1 MFIKSLLKV
10 YVNSVCGSEVVGLE
24 PFFMLQK
31 GFINQSVGLHPV
43 MSQFGLVVRHWAG
56 KREDLNLILLWLSF
70 FFKKVVVCGYNLMTL
85 SITSC

>member
-1 MFIKSLLKV
+1 MLIL
-10 YVNSVCGSEVVGLE
+10 SVVQRLWGWNLSFCYK
-24 PFFMLQK
+24 K

-70 FFKKVVVCGYNLMTL
+70 LFRKVVVCGYSLMTL
-85 SITSC
+85 SITSY